1 MLILQIPYSTYLR
14 HSCSDVKREISKK
27 GILLTFHVR
36 NEFPTS
42 VHPKNSLSFFH
53 CKKKK
58 KLSQIFWIE
67 LAFRRVLNRCYQRA
81 LVFRIR
87 FTTPSTA
94 SAHISTY

>member
-14 HSCSDVKREISKK
+14 HSYSDVKREISKK

-53 CKKKK
+53 CKKKRNSVK
-58 KLSQIFWIE
+58 FSG
-67 LAFRRVLNRCYQRA
+67 LNWPFDGFLIA
-81 LVFRIR
+81 V
-87 FTTPSTA
+87 TNG
-94 SAHISTY
+94 H

>member
-14 HSCSDVKREISKK
+14 HSCFDVKREISKK

-53 CKKKK
+53 CKKKETQSNFLI
-58 KLSQIFWIE
+58 KLA
-67 LAFRRVLNRCYQRA
+67 LRRVLNRCYQRT

-87 FTTPSTA
+87 FTTSSTA

>member
-36 NEFPTS
+36 NEFPTF

-53 CKKKK
+53 CKKKETQSNF
-58 KLSQIFWIE
+58 LD
-67 LAFRRVLNRCYQRA
+67 
-81 LVFRIR
+81 
-87 FTTPSTA
+87 
-94 SAHISTY
+94 